1 MYDLIQIIQNFV
13 PHFMIILTFSIV
25 LIFSIQPL
33 FWNLTNV
40 KFNNSNKVD
49 SLELRK
55 LSIYEQIKELELEFD
70 MGNISDYDFK
80 RNRLE
85 LVNEVSEIIEK
96 IK

>member
-1 MYDLIQIIQNFV
+1 MYELIQIIQKFI
-13 PHFMIILTFSIV
+13 PHMMIIFTFSLV

-33 FWNLTNV
+33 FWNINKV
-40 KFNNSNKVD
+40 NFNDSNKID

>member
-1 MYDLIQIIQNFV
+1 MYELMEIIQNFI
-13 PHFMIILTFSIV
+13 PHMMIISTFSLV

-33 FWNLTNV
+33 FWKINKLN
-40 KFNNSNKVD
+40 FNDSNKID

-70 MGNISDYDFK
+70 MGNISNDDFK
-80 RNRLE
+80 SNRLE
-85 LVNEVSEIIEK
+85 LINEVSEIIEK

>member
-1 MYDLIQIIQNFV
+1 MYELMEIIQNFI
-13 PHFMIILTFSIV
+13 PHMMIISTFSLV

-33 FWNLTNV
+33 FWNINKV
-40 KFNNSNKVD
+40 NFNDSNKID

-70 MGNISDYDFK
+70 MGNISNDDFK
-80 RNRLE
+80 TNRLE
-85 LVNEVSEIIEK
+85 LINEVSKIIEK

>member
-1 MYDLIQIIQNFV
+1 MFESMQIIQNFI
-13 PHFMIILTFSIV
+13 PHIMIIFTFSIV

-33 FWNLTNV
+33 FWNINKV
-40 KFNNSNKVD
+40 NFNDSNKID

-70 MGNISDYDFK
+70 MGNISNNDFK
-80 RNRLE
+80 SNRLE
-85 LVNEVSEIIEK
+85 LINEVSEIIEK

>member
-1 MYDLIQIIQNFV
+1 MIDLIQAISNII
-13 PHFMIILTFSIV
+13 PHLMIIFIFIIV

-33 FWNLTNV
+33 FWNINDLIP
-40 KFNNSNKVD
+40 NNSIQNN

-70 MGNISDYDFK
+70 MGNISILDFE

-85 LVNEVSEIIEK
+85 LKKEVSDIIEK
-96 IK
+96 LK